1 VLVGGCRWA
10 SPHKEVGE
18 SDDSATLTLNDSRK
32 PGFIDQTFP
41 HLAAQ
46 PTSARWSAIM
56 TFTCDGLPIL
66 GPIPGRPRF
75 VACTGFNGRQYGL
88 GLRAGQAVAAGIL
101 TGHAAGVP
109 DVFKTKRFV

>member
-1 VLVGGCRWA
+1 M
-10 SPHKEVGE
+10 EVGE
-18 SDDSATLTLNDSRK
+18 SDDSETVPVIDARIR
-32 PGFIDQTFP
+32 GFIDQTFP
-41 HLAAQ
+41 DLAAQ

-109 DVFKTKRFV
+109 DVFKTRRFV